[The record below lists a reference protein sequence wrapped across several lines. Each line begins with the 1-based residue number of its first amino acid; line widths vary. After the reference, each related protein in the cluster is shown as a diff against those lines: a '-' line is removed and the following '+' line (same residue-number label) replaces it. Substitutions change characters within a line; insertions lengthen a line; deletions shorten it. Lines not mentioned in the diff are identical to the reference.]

1 MTKEKPVMLLEIGLI
16 DGGVPAGWTLRN
28 CARAVRWVNEF
39 LSWTVRIM
47 LFLLGLALG
56 LDDAL
61 IGQLESLG
69 LYAAVISSFS
79 VAGCFLAARL
89 LGQYVFTEYAPGG
102 DKGAAG
108 PASGSRGSFIA
119 LGFFL
124 AGALLGWLRVVPQD
138 AAAGEAAVWVLYML
152 LFSAGMTVGFD
163 LKALGIIR
171 ELKGRILLIPLG
183 VVLGTFAGSA
193 LAWAILSQF
202 ADITLVESLAVGGG
216 FGYYSLAT
224 VILTRLGDPAL
235 GSVALLSNMVHEA
248 LALLLPPFLVRFT
261 GRLGPVLAGGAAA
274 MDTCLPVVAHVSGE
288 RCAILAVFS
297 GMCLT
302 LLVPVLLPVIMMFR

>member
-1 MTKEKPVMLLEIGLI
+1 MLLEIGI
-16 DGGVPAGWTLRN
+16 IAGGVPAGWIFRN
-28 CARAVRWVNEF
+28 NALLVRAVNTF
-39 LSWTVRIM
+39 LGWTVRVM

-61 IGQLESLG
+61 MGQLESLG
-69 LYAAVISSFS
+69 LFAAVISTFS
-79 VAGCFLAARL
+79 VLGCFVAARL
-89 LGQYVFTEYAPGG
+89 LGRYVFTEYAPGG
-102 DKGAAG
+102 EKGTAG
-108 PASGSRGSFIA
+108 PARGNRSSFIA
-119 LGFFL
+119 LGCFA
-124 AGALLGWLRVVPQD
+124 AGVLLGWLGALPIGD
-138 AAAGEAAVWVLYML
+138 TAAEAAVWVLYML
-152 LFSAGMTVGFD
+152 LFCAGMTVGFD
-163 LKALGIIR
+163 LKALAIIR

-193 LAWAILSQF
+193 LAWLLLSAF

-235 GSVALLSNMVHEA
+235 GSVALLSNMIHEA
-248 LALLLPPFLVRFT
+248 LALVLPPFLLRFT

-274 MDTCLPVVAHVSGE
+274 MDTCLPVVAQVSGE

-302 LLVPVLLPVIMMFR
+302 MLVPLLLPLIMTLR

>member
-1 MTKEKPVMLLEIGLI
+1 MLLEIGLI
-16 DGGVPAGWTLRN
+16 AGGIPAGWAMRH
-28 CARAVRWVNEF
+28 CPRIVRWVNEF

-56 LDDAL
+56 LDDSL

-69 LYAAVISSFS
+69 LYALVISSFS
-79 VAGCFLAARL
+79 VAGCFLMAHV
-89 LGQYVFTEYAPGG
+89 LGRYVFTEYAPGTE
-102 DKGAAG
+102 KGAGG
-108 PASGSRGSFIA
+108 PAAGSRGSFIA
-119 LGFFL
+119 LGFFV
-124 AGALLGWLRVVPQD
+124 AGAVLGWLRIIPQD

-152 LFSAGMTVGFD
+152 LFLAGMTVGFD

-171 ELKGRILLIPLG
+171 ELKGRILLIPLS
-183 VVLGTFAGSA
+183 VVVGTFAGSA
-193 LAWAILSQF
+193 LAWALLATFS
-202 ADITLVESLAVGGG
+202 DITLVESRAVGGG
-216 FGYYSLAT
+216 VGYYSLAT

-235 GSVALLSNMVHEA
+235 GSVALLSNMIHEA

-261 GRLGPVLAGGAAA
+261 GKLGPVLAGGAAA

-302 LLVPVLLPVIMMFR
+302 LLVPFLLPVIMMFR

>member
-1 MTKEKPVMLLEIGLI
+1 MLLEIGI
-16 DGGVPAGWTLRN
+16 IAGGVPAGWLLRKN
-28 CARAVRWVNEF
+28 EALVRAVNCF
-39 LSWTVRIM
+39 LGWTVRVM
-47 LFLLGLALG
+47 LFLLGMALG

-61 IGQLESLG
+61 LGQLESLG
-69 LYAAVISSFS
+69 LFAAVISTFS
-79 VAGCFLAARL
+79 VFGCFLAARL
-89 LGQYVFTEYAPGG
+89 LGCFVFTEYAPDGV
-102 DKGAAG
+102 KAASG
-108 PASGSRGSFIA
+108 PARGSLGSFIA
-119 LGFFL
+119 LAFFL
-124 AGALLGWLRVVPQD
+124 GGAFLGWTRLLPLGD
-138 AAAGEAAVWVLYML
+138 TAGEAAVWVLYLL

-163 LKALGIIR
+163 LKALAIIR

-193 LAWAILSQF
+193 LAWLLLSTF

-235 GSVALLSNMVHEA
+235 GSVALLSNMIHEA

-261 GRLGPVLAGGAAA
+261 GKLGPVLAGGAAA
-274 MDTCLPVVAHVSGE
+274 MDTCLPVVAQVSGE
-288 RCAILAVFS
+288 RCAVLAVFS

-302 LLVPVLLPVIMMFR
+302 MLVPLLLPLIMALR

>member
-1 MTKEKPVMLLEIGLI
+1 MFLEIGLI
-16 DGGVPAGWTLRN
+16 AGGVPAGWALRN
-28 CARAVRWVNEF
+28 RPRVVRWVNEF
-39 LSWTVRIM
+39 LSWTVRLM

-69 LYAAVISSFS
+69 LYAVVISSFS
-79 VAGCFLAARL
+79 VAGCFLAAHL
-89 LGQYVFTEYAPGG
+89 LGRFVFTEYAPGG
-102 DKGAAG
+102 EKGTGGIAA
-108 PASGSRGSFIA
+108 GSRGSFIA

-124 AGALLGWLRVVPQD
+124 AGAVLGWLRVIPQD

-183 VVLGTFAGSA
+183 VVAGTFAGSA
-193 LAWAILSQF
+193 LAWALLALFS
-202 ADITLVESLAVGGG
+202 DITLVESLAVGGG

-235 GSVALLSNMVHEA
+235 GSVALLSNMIHEA

-302 LLVPVLLPVIMMFR
+302 LLVPLLLPVIMMFR

>member
-1 MTKEKPVMLLEIGLI
+1 MLLEIGLI
-16 DGGVPAGWTLRN
+16 AGGVPAGWLLRN
-28 CARAVRWVNEF
+28 NAPLVRAVNDV
-39 LSWTVRIM
+39 LTWTVRVM

-56 LDDAL
+56 LDEAL
-61 IGQLESLG
+61 VSQLESLG
-69 LYAAVISSFS
+69 LFAAVISTFS
-79 VAGCFLAARL
+79 VLGCFVAARI
-89 LGQYVFTEYAPGG
+89 LGRYVFTEYAPSGERG
-102 DKGAAG
+102 TAG
-108 PASGSRGSFIA
+108 PARGSRGSFIA
-119 LGFFL
+119 LACFAAGAVL
-124 AGALLGWLRVVPQD
+124 GWAGALPVGE
-138 AAAGEAAVWVLYML
+138 AAGEGAVWVLYLL
-152 LFSAGMTVGFD
+152 LFLAGMTVGFD

-193 LAWAILSQF
+193 LAWALLSQF

-235 GSVALLSNMVHEA
+235 GSVALLSNMIHEA
-248 LALLLPPFLVRFT
+248 LALILPPFLLRFS

-274 MDTCLPVVAHVSGE
+274 MDTCLPVVAQVSGE
-288 RCAILAVFS
+288 RCAVLAVFS

-302 LLVPVLLPVIMMFR
+302 MLVPVLLPLIMALR